1 MEDLFERFTV
11 SILRLN
17 KLVQRIK
24 IYEIK
29 KFGLKSIH
37 VMCLYY
43 LNCHPEGLTASELV
57 KLTLEDKAAISR
69 ALATMREE
77 GYAEYDSATHNADVR
92 LTPKG
97 KQLAEYIVGRAAA
110 AFDGLGHRMRKAFN
124 ASMRRECGEALL
136 ACLYFADVCIGRMER
151 AAAELNGEVKK

>member
-77 GYAEYDSATHNADVR
+77 GYAEYDSATHNADVH

-110 AFDGLGHRMRKAFN
+110 AVSAGSADFSAEQ
-124 ASMRRECGEALL
+124 REFFYKSLVTISDNLEQ
-136 ACLYFADVCIGRMER
+136 YYN
-151 AAAELNGEVKK
+151 ELSKK

>member
-24 IYEIK
+24 IYEVK

-69 ALATMREE
+69 ALATMREQ

-110 AFDGLGHRMRKAFN
+110 AVSAGSADFSAEQ
-124 ASMRRECGEALL
+124 REFFYKSLVTISDNLEQ
-136 ACLYFADVCIGRMER
+136 YYN
-151 AAAELNGEVKK
+151 ELSKK

>member
-69 ALATMREE
+69 ALATMREQ

-110 AFDGLGHRMRKAFN
+110 AVSAGSADFSAEQ
-124 ASMRRECGEALL
+124 REFFYKSLVTISDNLEQ
-136 ACLYFADVCIGRMER
+136 YYN
-151 AAAELNGEVKK
+151 ELPKK

>member
-1 MEDLFERFTV
+1 MEELFERFTV

-69 ALATMREE
+69 ALATMREQ

-97 KQLAEYIVGRAAA
+97 KQLAEHIVGRAAA
-110 AFDGLGHRMRKAFN
+110 AVSAGSADFSAEQ
-124 ASMRRECGEALL
+124 REFFYKSLVTISDNLEQ
-136 ACLYFADVCIGRMER
+136 YYN
-151 AAAELNGEVKK
+151 ELSKK

>member
-57 KLTLEDKAAISR
+57 KLTLEHKAAIWG

-110 AFDGLGHRMRKAFN
+110 AVSAGSADFSAEQ
-124 ASMRRECGEALL
+124 REFFYKSLVTISDNLEQ
-136 ACLYFADVCIGRMER
+136 YYN
-151 AAAELNGEVKK
+151 ELSKK

>member
-69 ALATMREE
+69 ALATMREQ

-97 KQLAEYIVGRAAA
+97 KQLDEYIVGRAAA
-110 AFDGLGHRMRKAFN
+110 AVSAVSAYFSAEQ
-124 ASMRRECGEALL
+124 REFFYKSLVTISDNLEQ
-136 ACLYFADVCIGRMER
+136 YYN
-151 AAAELNGEVKK
+151 ELSKK

>member
-69 ALATMREE
+69 ALATMREQ

-110 AFDGLGHRMRKAFN
+110 AVSAGSADFSAEQ
-124 ASMRRECGEALL
+124 REFFYKSLVTISYNLEQ
-136 ACLYFADVCIGRMER
+136 YYN
-151 AAAELNGEVKK
+151 ELSKK

>member
-11 SILRLN
+11 SILKLN

-24 IYEIK
+24 VYEMK
-29 KFGLKSIH
+29 KFNLKSVH

-43 LNCHPEGLTASELV
+43 MYSHNGVTSSELV

-69 ALATMREE
+69 ALATMREQ
-77 GYAEYDSATHNADVR
+77 GYAEYDPASHNAVVK

-97 KQLAEYIVGRAAA
+97 MELAKHIVVRAEAA
-110 AFDGLGHRMRKAFN
+110 VSAGSADF
-124 ASMRRECGEALL
+124 SPEEREFFYKSLITISDNLEK
-136 ACLYFADVCIGRMER
+136 YYS
-151 AAAELNGEVKK
+151 ELSKN

>member
-110 AFDGLGHRMRKAFN
+110 AVSAGSADFSAEQ
-124 ASMRRECGEALL
+124 REFFYKSLVTISDNLEQ
-136 ACLYFADVCIGRMER
+136 YYN
-151 AAAELNGEVKK
+151 ELSKK

>member
-77 GYAEYDSATHNADVR
+77 GYAEYDSATHNADVC

-110 AFDGLGHRMRKAFN
+110 AVSAGSADFSAEQ
-124 ASMRRECGEALL
+124 REFFYKSLVTISDNLEQ
-136 ACLYFADVCIGRMER
+136 YYN
-151 AAAELNGEVKK
+151 ELSKK

>member
-57 KLTLEDKAAISR
+57 KLTLEDTAAISR
-69 ALATMREE
+69 ALATMREQ

-97 KQLAEYIVGRAAA
+97 KQLAEHIVGRAAA
-110 AFDGLGHRMRKAFN
+110 AVSAGSADFSAEQ
-124 ASMRRECGEALL
+124 REFFYKSLVTISDNLEQ
-136 ACLYFADVCIGRMER
+136 YYN
-151 AAAELNGEVKK
+151 ELSKK

>member
-69 ALATMREE
+69 ALATMREQ

-110 AFDGLGHRMRKAFN
+110 AVSAGSADFSAEQ
-124 ASMRRECGEALL
+124 REFFYKSLVTISDNLEQ
-136 ACLYFADVCIGRMER
+136 YYN
-151 AAAELNGEVKK
+151 ELSKK

>member
-69 ALATMREE
+69 ALATMREQ

-97 KQLAEYIVGRAAA
+97 KQLAEYIVGRADAA
-110 AFDGLGHRMRKAFN
+110 VSAGSADFSAEQ
-124 ASMRRECGEALL
+124 REFFYKSLVTISDNLEQ
-136 ACLYFADVCIGRMER
+136 YYN
-151 AAAELNGEVKK
+151 ELSKK

>member
-92 LTPKG
+92 LTSKG

-110 AFDGLGHRMRKAFN
+110 AVSAGSADFSAEQ
-124 ASMRRECGEALL
+124 REFFYKSLVTISDNLEQ
-136 ACLYFADVCIGRMER
+136 YYN
-151 AAAELNGEVKK
+151 ELSKK

>member
-77 GYAEYDSATHNADVR
+77 GYAEYDSATHNADGR

-110 AFDGLGHRMRKAFN
+110 AVSAGSADFSAEQ
-124 ASMRRECGEALL
+124 REFFYKSLVTISDNLEQ
-136 ACLYFADVCIGRMER
+136 YYN
-151 AAAELNGEVKK
+151 ELSKK

>member
-69 ALATMREE
+69 ALATMREQ

-97 KQLAEYIVGRAAA
+97 KQLAEHIVGRAAA
-110 AFDGLGHRMRKAFN
+110 AVSAGSADFSAEQ
-124 ASMRRECGEALL
+124 REFFYKSLVTISDNLEQ
-136 ACLYFADVCIGRMER
+136 YYN
-151 AAAELNGEVKK
+151 ELSKK

>member
-69 ALATMREE
+69 ALATMREQ

-97 KQLAEYIVGRAAA
+97 KQLAEHIVGRAAA
-110 AFDGLGHRMRKAFN
+110 AVSAGSADFSAEQ
-124 ASMRRECGEALL
+124 REFFYKSLVTISYNLEQ
-136 ACLYFADVCIGRMER
+136 YYN
-151 AAAELNGEVKK
+151 ELSKK

>member
-69 ALATMREE
+69 ALATMREQ

-110 AFDGLGHRMRKAFN
+110 AVSAGSADFSAEQ
-124 ASMRRECGEALL
+124 REFFYKSLVTISDNLEQ
-136 ACLYFADVCIGRMER
+136 YYN
-151 AAAELNGEVKK
+151 ELTKK

>member
-43 LNCHPEGLTASELV
+43 FNCHPEGLTASELV

-110 AFDGLGHRMRKAFN
+110 AVSAGSADFSAEQ
-124 ASMRRECGEALL
+124 REFFYKSLVTISDNLEQ
-136 ACLYFADVCIGRMER
+136 YYN
-151 AAAELNGEVKK
+151 ELSKK

>member
-57 KLTLEDKAAISR
+57 ELTLEDKAAISR
-69 ALATMREE
+69 ALATMREQ

-110 AFDGLGHRMRKAFN
+110 AVSAGSADFSAEQ
-124 ASMRRECGEALL
+124 REFFYKSLVTISDNLEQ
-136 ACLYFADVCIGRMER
+136 YYN
-151 AAAELNGEVKK
+151 ELSKK